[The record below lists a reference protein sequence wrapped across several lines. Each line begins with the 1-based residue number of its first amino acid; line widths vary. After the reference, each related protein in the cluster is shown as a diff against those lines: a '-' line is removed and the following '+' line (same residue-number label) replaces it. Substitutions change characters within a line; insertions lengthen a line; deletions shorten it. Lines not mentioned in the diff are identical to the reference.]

1 MRRPYVYQTM
11 AVLNLLFQ
19 SLPALACPFLR
30 RRPMQV
36 LAAEAIGLHMIMD
49 LFGWEMLPLAVLF
62 INWDRLSGELSAL
75 RARGWLLLGWI
86 TILIAYQAGTAWTM
100 SDLDNRNYPFSS
112 APLYSVRYGP
122 EHWRTRFDTVPTLVS
137 EARRRMMYNY
147 SAGIHAD
154 HFEASR
160 LAADRI
166 ERIVAEVESRWAQRL
181 ESVTAVAVKWKFV
194 TDSLEPIEVERKP
207 LADWKR
213 EESPPR
219 REDGP

>member
-1 MRRPYVYQTM
+1 
-11 AVLNLLFQ
+11 
-19 SLPALACPFLR
+19 
-30 RRPMQV
+30 
-36 LAAEAIGLHMIMD
+36 
-49 LFGWEMLPLAVLF
+49 
-62 INWDRLSGELSAL
+62 
-75 RARGWLLLGWI
+75 
-86 TILIAYQAGTAWTM
+86 
-100 SDLDNRNYPFSS
+100 
-112 APLYSVRYGP
+112 
-122 EHWRTRFDTVPTLVS
+122 
-137 EARRRMMYNY
+137 MMYNY

-181 ESVTAVAVKWKFV
+181 ESVTAVAVKWKFP